1 MLKAPPI
8 KLVTYYKLYK
18 FKLPIICMAKIWLK
32 MDLTNYFRILCFKLV
47 RKAVIGKRVTIEKD
61 IFITPFSHIRIG
73 NESFIGRRGIIEI
86 RENGAAALEIGESC
100 WISHDCHIQANNDM
114 KIGNKVL
121 IGEFVSLRDTSHNY
135 AVSSKPIK
143 DQGDT
148 YGKIVIEDGVWIGR
162 GCLILGKPTV
172 TIIGENSIIAANS
185 TVISSIPPNTVW
197 GGSPAK
203 FIKDR

>member
-32 MDLTNYFRILCFKLV
+32 INLTNYFRILSLKLV
-47 RKAVIGKRVTIEKD
+47 RHAVVGKQVTIEKD
-61 IFITPFSHIRIG
+61 IFITPFSHIHIG
-73 NESFIGRRGIIEI
+73 SGSFIGRRVTIEI
-86 RENGAAALEIGESC
+86 RGNGAAMLDIGEEC

-135 AVSSKPIK
+135 TDPMKPIK

-148 YGKIVIEDGVWIGR
+148 YGRIIIEDGVWIGR
-162 GCLILGKPTV
+162 GCLILGKPET
-172 TIIGENSIIAANS
+172 TIIGKDSIIAANS
-185 TVISSIPPNTVW
+185 TVIHSIPPNTVW
-197 GGSPAK
+197 GGSPAE
-203 FIKDR
+203 FIKER